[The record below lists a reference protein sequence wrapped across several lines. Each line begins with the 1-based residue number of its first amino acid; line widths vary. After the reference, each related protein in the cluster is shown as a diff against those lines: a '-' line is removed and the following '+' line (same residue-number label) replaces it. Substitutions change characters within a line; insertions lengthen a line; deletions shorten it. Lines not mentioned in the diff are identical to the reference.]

1 MNKLIHGLLL
11 PLSKGYALATY
22 VRNRLFDKG
31 VLRSESFEV
40 PVISVGNIAVGGTGK
55 TPHVALLCEALSKRY
70 RVAVLSRG
78 YGRRTRGYLLAT
90 PQHTAADI
98 GDEPC
103 LLKRRYPGVTVAVDE
118 RRVHGI
124 RQLLQLAEPPEVIVL
139 DDAFQHRYVKPS
151 FSILLSDVHR
161 PLYADTCL
169 PAGRLRESSA
179 GRLRADMVVLTK
191 TPAGFSPQD
200 LQRERVAFRLPEEM
214 PFMAT
219 SLRYGALQPVFSG
232 SNPLCG
238 MEVSQGVLKD
248 YAVLAVTAIAAPA
261 PFYDFLRPQ
270 VARLETLQFADHH
283 AFTARDVIRAVRLFD
298 QLPGEKKCLLTTEKD
313 AVRWDAAGVPDR
325 LRAAMYYVPVEVTF
339 PLHDEEAFFA
349 QVATAWK
356 NEKDA

>member
-1 MNKLIHGLLL
+1 MNKLTHALLL
-11 PLSKGYALATY
+11 PLSKGYAFATY
-22 VRNRLFDKG
+22 VRNWLFDKG
-31 VLRSESFEV
+31 VLRSESFHV

-55 TPHVALLCEALSKRY
+55 TPHVALLCKVLSGHY

-124 RQLLQLAEPPEVIVL
+124 RQLLQLPEPPEVILL

-151 FSILLSDVHR
+151 FSILLSDVRR

-169 PAGRLRESSA
+169 PAGRLRESFA
-179 GRLRADMVVLTK
+179 GRLRADMVLLTK
-191 TPAGFSPQD
+191 TPAGFSQQD
-200 LQRERVAFRLPEEM
+200 LARERAAFRLPENM
-214 PFMAT
+214 HFMAT
-219 SLRYGALQPVFSG
+219 SLCYGVLQPVFNDRG
-232 SNPLCG
+232 PLCG
-238 MEVSQGVLKD
+238 ADVSQGALRD
-248 YAVLAVTAIAAPA
+248 YAVLAVTAIASPA
-261 PFYDFLRPQ
+261 PFHDFLWPQ

-283 AFTARDVIRAVRLFD
+283 AFTARDVLRAVRLFD
-298 QLPGEKKCLLTTEKD
+298 QLSGEKKCLLTTEKD

-325 LRAAMYYVPVEVTF
+325 LRVAMYYVPVEVTF
-339 PLHDEEAFFA
+339 PLHDEDAFFA
-349 QVATAWK
+349 QIAEAWNK
-356 NEKDA
+356 ADA